1 MGSRWQAGDFSGR
14 RVEARHSI
22 IVAGDGLA
30 IDDAGRERN
39 LAKDSTIKREAVM
52 SGRCPAG
59 CRAHAIAVLAS
70 DYSEAVV
77 LDLMQPLAAG
87 RQLVGFGW
95 EARRMNPGGR
105 ARIRNIMPIVRD
117 YSRASQSF

>member
-1 MGSRWQAGDFSGR
+1 MIIPAWNWGWVVVGR
-14 RVEARHSI
+14 RGIFLGVEARHSI

-39 LAKDSTIKREAVM
+39 LAKDSTIQREAVM

-70 DYSEAVV
+70 DYSDGFCLTASAYRWQIAALGLDDVV
-77 LDLMQPLAAG
+77 RPLA
-87 RQLVGFGW
+87 
-95 EARRMNPGGR
+95 
-105 ARIRNIMPIVRD
+105 
-117 YSRASQSF
+117 